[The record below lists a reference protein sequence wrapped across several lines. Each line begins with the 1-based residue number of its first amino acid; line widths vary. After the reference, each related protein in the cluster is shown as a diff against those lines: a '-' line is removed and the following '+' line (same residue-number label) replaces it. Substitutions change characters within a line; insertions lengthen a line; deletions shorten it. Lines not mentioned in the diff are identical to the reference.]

1 MSFQINKGLFTL
13 DFVDHHAILG
23 LPIGAEPQDVRKR
36 YIKVARRL
44 HPDSFLTASEAD
56 RQLASQI
63 FGKLVNPAY
72 DELFIEAKRKEYLLN
87 LGYKSQQAF
96 NEKQRFPVS
105 QFCEDAR
112 TLIKVA
118 NLESAY
124 RQAVK
129 TLSDKQFD
137 ELAQVLETIGQLS
150 ELNLIYL
157 VRKEAAGA
165 PRPSAAPPPP
175 LPPSGQPGQAGQA
188 GQPPTTMP
196 TRPPTTQHEPSVAY
210 NSGGEPTLVQSEA
223 QRTSIVDGYLR
234 RAQEYLNKKA
244 YAQALLELRDG
255 IRVAPKDS
263 RCHSL
268 TGQVYL
274 RQNQATMARVSIK
287 RALELNPQDP
297 IAMEGRRQ
305 LEKAGHKIELGSSTQ
320 GTSSTGATLPGKT
333 QGKGKDGKDAGKD
346 NGGLFGGFFG
356 GKKK

>member
-23 LPIGAEPQDVRKR
+23 LPIGADPQDVRKR

-44 HPDSFLTASEAD
+44 HPDSFITASEAD
-56 RQLASQI
+56 KQLASQL
-63 FGKLVNPAY
+63 FGKLINPAY

-87 LGYKSQQAF
+87 VGYKSQQAF
-96 NEKQRFPVS
+96 SEKQRFPVS
-105 QFCEDAR
+105 QFCEEAR
-112 TLIKVA
+112 KLIKVP
-118 NLESAY
+118 NLESEY

-129 TLSDKQFD
+129 AMADKQFD
-137 ELAQVLETIGQLS
+137 DLALALESIGHLS

-165 PRPSAAPPPP
+165 PRPYASATPPPP
-175 LPPSGQPGQAGQA
+175 PPPAGQPQ
-188 GQPPTTMP
+188 GQPPTTTMP
-196 TRPPTTQHEPSVAY
+196 THPPTPRPLVSDP
-210 NSGGEPTLVQSEA
+210 GGDTTIIQNDG

-268 TGQVYL
+268 TGLVYL

-287 RALELNPQDP
+287 RALELNLQDP
-297 IAMEGRRQ
+297 TALECRRQ
-305 LEKAGHKIELGSSTQ
+305 LEKAGHKIELGSSGSGSSTM
-320 GTSSTGATLPGKT
+320 GTSTTSANIKGK
-333 QGKGKDGKDAGKD
+333 GKGKDGGKES
-346 NGGLFGGFFG
+346 GGLFGGFFG